1 MKNPISKALL
11 IVVLATFLLLS
22 NEVYSN
28 NYYSISKNIIVNG
41 FDGSNISEN
50 DSSNTVYIVNNN
62 IKIINDFFLNNMYAI
77 VALILLTIFL
87 VWSAKIVF
95 GRANLA
101 KPPFDWRDRSGRHDS
116 YGGEPW

>member
-1 MKNPISKALL
+1 MESALGKTRLFSLSIIL
-11 IVVLATFLLLS
+11 IMCIF
-22 NEVYSN
+22 
-28 NYYSISKNIIVNG
+28 SIQTSLKQVEGQSLFTADNKLKEQ
-41 FDGSNISEN
+41 DG
-50 DSSNTVYIVNNN
+50 SSNTVYVANNN

-77 VALILLTIFL
+77 VALILLAIFL

-95 GRANLA
+95 GRASLA